1 MGLSRDTP
9 SSSSTLKGVLQTIKK
24 DKKEDVKAVSTTLS
38 SAIRGKKYECCCM
51 KDAQGIVNYLA
62 EIPDGQSQQLFV
74 NAVGHLTTE
83 DAINECRAILKPDI
97 KGQKRK
103 YGSNEEKA
111 EAVIKK
117 MVKVIGDLDNH
128 IEEVNELKS
137 AVVVGAMKHYVNF
150 SMRKKVC
157 DNSTLDSMLEHRL
170 TQIKSSSSNDLD
182 ELSKL
187 MGKAHL

>member
-1 MGLSRDTP
+1 MLLYERCPRNCQLLGGNSGR
-9 SSSSTLKGVLQTIKK
+9 SI
-24 DKKEDVKAVSTTLS
+24 STT
-38 SAIRGKKYECCCM
+38 
-51 KDAQGIVNYLA
+51 
-62 EIPDGQSQQLFV
+62 FV

-137 AVVVGAMKHYVNF
+137 AVVVGAMKHYLNF

>member
-83 DAINECRAILKPDI
+83 DAINECRASTACFY
-97 KGQKRK
+97 GKRRDRV
-103 YGSNEEKA
+103 GGEK
-111 EAVIKK
+111 EARAQ
-117 MVKVIGDLDNH
+117 GWFFL
-128 IEEVNELKS
+128 
-137 AVVVGAMKHYVNF
+137 F
-150 SMRKKVC
+150 FC
-157 DNSTLDSMLEHRL
+157 F
-170 TQIKSSSSNDLD
+170 
-182 ELSKL
+182 
-187 MGKAHL
+187 